1 MSNMNKRFFKN
12 NRDKFALRYP
22 GKYVVIS
29 ESALTGVYDSRK
41 AALNA
46 ASKLQPG
53 AFYIARCTSP
63 KKWGSLITLVFAGIF
78 SFIGFIVFALVRLN
92 PGEVIATDPLVLGLL
107 FCILTA
113 ICLCIWLVG
122 ILNRIAK
129 KATVITRKLE
139 QVKMALEEIR
149 KDLR

>member
-1 MSNMNKRFFKN
+1 
-12 NRDKFALRYP
+12 
-22 GKYVVIS
+22 
-29 ESALTGVYDSRK
+29 
-41 AALNA
+41 
-46 ASKLQPG
+46 
-53 AFYIARCTSP
+53 
-63 KKWGSLITLVFAGIF
+63 VFAGIF